1 MSNIKLLLDL
11 ISDVRAVADDLQAIA
26 DAMAS
31 TESPEATETTTT
43 HTPTPKPDKPKPTV
57 KLEDLRTLLATK
69 SQSGLGNEVRELIRK
84 YDATKLSDVNPNQ
97 YTAMFAEAEVL

>member
-31 TESPEATETTTT
+31 NEAPEVTETTTT
-43 HTPTPKPDKPKPTV
+43 DTPNSPKPTI

-84 YDATKLSDVNPNQ
+84 YDATKLSDVNPNR
-97 YTAMFAEAEVL
+97 YAAMFAEAEVL